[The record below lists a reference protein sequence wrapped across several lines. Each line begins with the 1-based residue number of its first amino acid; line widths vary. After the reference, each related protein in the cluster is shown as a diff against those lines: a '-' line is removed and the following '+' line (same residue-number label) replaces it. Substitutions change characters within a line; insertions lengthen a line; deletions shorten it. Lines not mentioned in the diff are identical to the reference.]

1 MTLEEQGS
9 AYLKSLHLLY
19 VEDDPDTREQMAL
32 LLARWVGKVVIA
44 TDGAEGL
51 AAFRAQP
58 AQVVITDIWMPRMDG
73 LVMSQEIRKL
83 DPDVFIIVTTCF
95 DDRDSLT
102 RSIAT
107 EVDQYVLKPIKRTQL
122 EFALLSSAR
131 RQRNLAPVRTAA
143 NALDA
148 DAVSRLDRL
157 TAREREVLARI
168 GRGHSSREIGL
179 DLGIS
184 VKTVQAHQANLMLKL
199 GLHKSTALTALA
211 IRAGIF

>member
-148 DAVSRLDRL
+148 DAVSRRDRL